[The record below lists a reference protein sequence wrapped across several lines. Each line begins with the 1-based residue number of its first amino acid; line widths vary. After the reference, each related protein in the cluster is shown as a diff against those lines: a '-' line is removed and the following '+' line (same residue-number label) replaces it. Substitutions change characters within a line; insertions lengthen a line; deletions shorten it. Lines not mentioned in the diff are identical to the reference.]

1 MKMTTDEV
9 ETNRTKLDRSF
20 YNSEKKCA
28 RRFSFLDLFTYLFC
42 TVSLAISTYTY
53 YYQLSV
59 KSELIKYSHLENK
72 LEALQLLVDQL
83 QLQQQHHQQQI
94 QNEAQGM
101 IILPRDDDFTNV
113 GNVVRKVAL
122 QEYGLE
128 RLKRDVSHLK
138 LSNRREHRQA
148 PLQQSPECICP
159 AGNYCFLLLAIHFLQ
174 FREHESLLLF
184 IIILLV
190 Y

>member
-1 MKMTTDEV
+1 MTE
-9 ETNRTKLDRSF
+9 ETENNRTNLDQPYYKS
-20 YNSEKKCA
+20 A

-72 LEALQLLVDQL
+72 LEALQLQFE
-83 QLQQQHHQQQI
+83 QLQQQQHQYQTT
-94 QNEAQGM
+94 ASAS
-101 IILPRDDDFTNV
+101 IILPQQHQKQQQTEDDFTDV
-113 GNVVRKVAL
+113 ANVVRKVAL

-128 RLKRDVSHLK
+128 RLKRDVTYLK
-138 LSNRREHRQA
+138 STNNRREHRQA

-159 AGNYCFLLLAIHFLQ
+159 AGNHPYPSNSDGTFSLFFFLASHLKVF
-174 FREHESLLLF
+174 
-184 IIILLV
+184 V
-190 Y
+190 

>member
-1 MKMTTDEV
+1 MTADEV
-9 ETNRTKLDRSF
+9 ETNRTKFDDRSF
-20 YNSEKKCA
+20 YSEKKCA

-83 QLQQQHHQQQI
+83 QQQNQQQPRR
-94 QNEAQGM
+94 NEAQGM
-101 IILPRDDDFTNV
+101 IILPRDDDFTSV
-113 GNVVRKVAL
+113 ANVVRKVAL

-128 RLKRDVSHLK
+128 RLKRDVSHIK
-138 LSNRREHRQA
+138 SSNRREHRQA

-159 AGNYCFLLLAIHFLQ
+159 AGNYRFLSSIP
-174 FREHESLLLF
+174 
-184 IIILLV
+184 
-190 Y
+190 